1 MWLMICRV
9 AVGKKDPMI
18 PEHYSV
24 QLAKGRARKELGL
37 DLGKKR
43 KNAMPEG
50 ARAKMDQVVAN
61 IHTSYVGT
69 SQSSLGQDATKEGG
83 PVKKHRLGADFKM
96 AQDVSSEVAGAGRSS
111 RSRGLKP

>member
-1 MWLMICRV
+1 MLHHVANDMCRV
-9 AVGKKDPMI
+9 AIAKKDPMI

-24 QLAKGRARKELGL
+24 QLAKGKARKELGL
-37 DLGKKR
+37 DRGKKR

-50 ARAKMDQVVAN
+50 DRAKMDQVVAN

-69 SQSSLGQDATKEGG
+69 SRSSLGQDATKEGG
-83 PVKKHRLGADFKM
+83 PVKKRRLGVDFKM
-96 AQDVSSEVAGAGRSS
+96 SSEAVGAGRSS